1 MAGET
6 CTWTERR
13 LVIRSLAQA
22 QAGETALRARLAQA
36 QTALASLTTRRQG
49 KPRCTE
55 LTPVREAAEAIL
67 ARYRVQGL
75 LRLHYKEH
83 VDERPVRRYGARPA
97 TVRVEREVQ
106 VTAEIDQD
114 AVTAAVQRLGWRV
127 YATNHHTAH
136 LTLTQAVLAYRSAY
150 RIERGSGG

>member
-1 MAGET
+1 M
-6 CTWTERR
+6 
-13 LVIRSLAQA
+13 
-22 QAGETALRARLAQA
+22 
-36 QTALASLTTRRQG
+36 
-49 KPRCTE
+49 
-55 LTPVREAAEAIL
+55 
-67 ARYRVQGL
+67 

-83 VDERPVRRYGARPA
+83 VDERPGPALPGARPA

-114 AVTAAVQRLGWRV
+114 AVTTAVQRLGWRV
-127 YATNHHTAH
+127 YAASHHTAH